1 MLIRPQN
8 LTLPSAERYLISLGL
23 LYRMYIKFM
32 DKCCFLGTFVKFVTI
47 LYQQEGRSVS
57 PARLVDINHQ
67 MTLVFFSQLYRDFHP
82 VCPKVVKIKFWEIVQ
97 TIILSK
103 ACITLA
109 E

>member
-1 MLIRPQN
+1 
-8 LTLPSAERYLISLGL
+8 LGL

-47 LYQQEGRSVS
+47 LYQQEGR
-57 PARLVDINHQ
+57 LVDINHQ

-82 VCPKVVKIKFWEIVQ
+82 VCRKVVKFWEIVQ

-103 ACITLA
+103 AYITFA
-109 E
+109 KQP